1 MRHGAAQKEDIV
13 AEPLAAQVAR
23 PAKAQPSAKR
33 PFLIR
38 MGSGLRPAVNWA
50 AERASKVPIS
60 PIVRESVFPW
70 TASTRHFWQGIAR
83 EADKVL
89 EMREQLPRLRDVS
102 PDHARIAGDGRW
114 RCFFLCG
121 YGTRIEANCR
131 RAPITSTLMRRIPHL
146 NSAFFSVLEP
156 GAVIPPH
163 VGVTK
168 GLLTWHL
175 GLRTP
180 HDEANCWMRVGDE
193 RVHWRAGQSFLFDDT
208 FEHEVRNDTDDY
220 RVILLVQVER
230 PMAYPLRILPD
241 LFLWGIK
248 RTSFVS
254 EARRNI
260 SKFEE
265 AARLIKQA

>member
-1 MRHGAAQKEDIV
+1 MRHGAAEREDIV
-13 AEPLAAQVAR
+13 AEPLAA
-23 PAKAQPSAKR
+23 KGGTSAKVRSASKR
-33 PFLIR
+33 PLLIR
-38 MGSGLRPAVNWA
+38 MGSRLRPAVNWA
-50 AERASKVPIS
+50 AERASKVPIA
-60 PIVRESVFPW
+60 PIVRESIFPW
-70 TASTRHFWQGIAR
+70 TAFTRHFWQGIAR

-89 EMREQLPRLRDVS
+89 EMHERLPRLRDVS

-114 RCFFLCG
+114 RCFFLQG
-121 YGTRIEANCR
+121 YGTRIAANCR
-131 RAPITSTLMRRIPHL
+131 RTPITSALIQRIPGL

-175 GLRTP
+175 ALRTP
-180 HDEANCWMRVGDE
+180 RDEANCWMRVGDE
-193 RVHWRAGQSFLFDDT
+193 RVHWRQGQSVLFDDT

-220 RVILLVQVER
+220 RVILLIQIER
-230 PMAYPLRILPD
+230 PMAYPLRVLPD

-248 RTSFVS
+248 RTSFVN

-265 AARLIKQA
+265 AAGLIEHG